1 MPLLSLLASFA
12 LDGLRVLLLVASCLG
27 PGLALVGKLPGLG
40 SSERRVLAL
49 IAGLAALGTLLGLLA
64 LAGGF
69 DRPRV
74 LAVLVLAQ
82 AAWYPVLRRPRLEA
96 EVPVHEPLD
105 SRFRGNDQPGAGEGF
120 LPFHPGS
127 SRPSCA
133 SGNPFLTGALPWLGA
148 LPVVLLLAAYPPAA
162 FDDTMY
168 HLPLAESLVAHGG
181 PIFEPHLRFPVFPL
195 FQEILMAVLL
205 ALGGGETSVHLLST
219 AQLLLLAAVVTLWA
233 RRHAGAQSAA
243 LATALLLGC
252 PLLVWLG
259 STAYVDLALALFVAG
274 AFWALDLA
282 RTNRGGRHEASLAG
296 WLALAGGLAGAA
308 AAVKYHGLFFLGMVV
323 LLGAWSAWRERRPA
337 AAAALAAAALLT
349 ACPWYLRNAL
359 ATGNPVFP
367 FLGAVFGNSP
377 WSAPAGLVD
386 GLHGP
391 QGWSLAEP
399 TWPGWGPALRGLTTL
414 AWDLLRSPLLL
425 LEDSLRPRSVPPL
438 SPFAAL
444 LLPVAA
450 ALGLARRE
458 TRRLAAPAC
467 IYLTLWLAHVRDARY
482 LAPAAALM
490 AVLAAPALARV
501 AVTAS
506 GWAARWTPR
515 RLRSVLV
522 LLIAVLLAPA
532 WAFGALRVAKRG
544 LPPASEAARQ
554 RYLDRWLPGHA
565 LLACAGRTLGPGITV
580 YGIGTEQLQHYSPG
594 RLLGDWNGPYR
605 FARVAPLL
613 GDPAALAAE
622 LRAMDA
628 ELLLAPAG
636 SIGGAQPESAGTS
649 GALRLLSRCRGYEL
663 WEVGTTTIAAARLDC
678 GC

>member
-40 SSERRVLAL
+40 SSERRLLAL
-49 IAGLAALGTLLGLLA
+49 VAGLAALGTLLGLLA

-96 EVPVHEPLD
+96 EVPVHERVD
-105 SRFRGNDQPGAGEGF
+105 SRFRGNDDRPPAG
-120 LPFHPGS
+120 H
-127 SRPSCA
+127 SRE
-133 SGNPFLTGALPWLGA
+133 SGNPFLAAVLPWLGA
-148 LPVVLLLAAYPPAA
+148 LPVALLLAAYPPAA

-181 PIFEPHLRFPVFPL
+181 PTFEPHLRFPVFPL
-195 FQEILMAVLL
+195 FQETLMAVLL
-205 ALGGGETSVHLLST
+205 ALGGSETSVHLLST
-219 AQLLLLAAVVTLWA
+219 AQLLLLAGVVTLWA
-233 RRHAGAQSAA
+233 RLRAGAQAAA
-243 LATALLLGC
+243 LVTALLLGC
-252 PLLVWLG
+252 PLFVWLG
-259 STAYVDLALALFVAG
+259 GTAYVDLALALFVTG
-274 AFWALDLA
+274 AFWVLDLA
-282 RTNRGGRHEASLAG
+282 RTNRGDGHDASMTR

-308 AAVKYHGLFFLGMVV
+308 AAVKYHGLFFLGMVG

-337 AAAALAAAALLT
+337 AVAALAAAALLT
-349 ACPWYLRNAL
+349 ACPWYVRNAL
-359 ATGNPVFP
+359 VTGNPVFP
-367 FLGAVFGNSP
+367 FLGAVFGHSP
-377 WSAPAGLVD
+377 WSAPAVLVD
-386 GLHGP
+386 GQHGA

-399 TWPGWGPALRGLTTL
+399 TWPGWGAALQGLATL

-444 LLPVAA
+444 LLPVAG

-458 TRRLAAPAC
+458 TRWLAAPAC

-490 AVLAAPALARV
+490 AVLAAPALARAV
-501 AVTAS
+501 ASAA
-506 GWAARWTPR
+506 GRAARWTPGR
-515 RLRSVLV
+515 RGWVLV
-522 LLIAVLLAPA
+522 LLIALLLAPA

-544 LPPASEAARQ
+544 LPPVSEAARQ
-554 RYLDRWLPGHA
+554 CYLDRWLPGHA
-565 LLACAGRTLGPGITV
+565 LLACAGRALGPGITV

-605 FARVAPLL
+605 FARVEPLL
-613 GDPAALAAE
+613 GDPQALAAE
-622 LRAMDA
+622 LRTMDA
-628 ELLLAPAG
+628 KLLLAPAG

-663 WEVGTTTIAAARLDC
+663 WEVGATIAAARIDC